1 MKGFRFFFNLLS
13 VFLWIDFVRAFGL
26 TTTCWAAAFQPALLP
41 PNTNQY
47 FWPQVQPTNT
57 TFGSKYYTPKLLLPQ
72 VLQEVT
78 RTSAYK
84 YHQVLLSSSANQ
96 NSCLPV
102 VTSNMA
108 GAVVSCT
115 FASLW
120 VHICIIYVHIRIY
133 MLFCTLPFSIQHCNG
148 TNPAVCNDGDHLQQ
162 LPNTSTC
169 TRTVHAI
176 DCPPAGWTTWP
187 Y

>member
-1 MKGFRFFFNLLS
+1 MWHSRPPRDHPPLMANAILNFHFDYWHPSLS
-13 VFLWIDFVRAFGL
+13 VFLWIDLVGAFGL

-47 FWPQVQPTNT
+47 FWPQVQLINT

-72 VLQEVT
+72 VLLTNTWLQEVT
-78 RTSAYK
+78 RISAFK

-102 VTSNMA
+102 VTSTMA
-108 GAVVSCT
+108 AAVVSCT

-120 VHICIIYVHIRIY
+120 VHIWIIYE
-133 MLFCTLPFSIQHCNG
+133 SI
-148 TNPAVCNDGDHLQQ
+148 A
-162 LPNTSTC
+162 
-169 TRTVHAI
+169 TV
-176 DCPPAGWTTWP
+176 G
-187 Y
+187 